1 MANTISQKIDA
12 YAQANLKAIK
22 QEESKTGKH
31 LTKYDIAERMVK
43 NKKLTSGELNS
54 WLKTTEGNKECSLSA
69 AQKNA
74 LKNTSAWTFAGW
86 GGVNNDENTHYTAR
100 LENASKKA
108 PKNPVEKQNAI
119 SGYHIK
125 LNETVAERKKQA
137 AELKKQIQE
146 QKAIN
151 PKKALEEQ
159 KFKAHIDSVQ
169 ISEADANKTASQLTR
184 EIEQKAKLQK
194 MEQEIKT
201 KLQKVENMSHAER
214 QEFIMDK
221 FRYAAAKKDLSE
233 MKNALSEFN
242 SYMCKYIDENV
253 GITQVKDTINSL
265 FRPLDNWIYEKT
277 DDGDDSN
284 LSILEQVVA
293 NLQGVSDG
301 VYDLLGAQ
309 GTEVTGALVAAS
321 EAAAVAGLSKAFA
334 FITQAYFGFEGA
346 SMVKDG
352 IVDNIN
358 AQTKD
363 DARLA
368 GSKLGMGTMMLGGAA
383 KSAKQGY
390 KNIKA
395 KQNETIP
402 KTEKTTSNTEVTT
415 DVVSNK
421 SSKTLTERLEAANSR
436 EDFKAVRDEIKQMQ
450 NSPEKLELQ
459 KKYLEKW
466 NEFSK
471 DPHRHEIKNMLS
483 DENTTSSSSTQT
495 TSSGS
500 KIQLVRKNPKAEVKA
515 TQEQV
520 EAFREKVSKDM
531 EESLKSY
538 EKDEN
543 FPTVESYKKFLDELQ
558 SSYEE
563 SFKYYPKGTQVVYDV
578 AMERYVA
585 SDGIKSISKVAE
597 KYPQEVKELLS
608 LKDENGGYY
617 IYRYMGDATEIY
629 SAQKFMDI
637 VEAYKSNPKDVVEC
651 LQLKSDTGLPLYREM
666 NDIADVV
673 KGYATDKNYFNTV
686 KDMNIRSYDTKT
698 ISDIATLHGKYPE
711 AIEYFVKADKAR
723 ASQLEPS
730 ILREFGVEN
739 VCQLFEKYPEAMKK
753 LYTITKKA
761 NGQTQYLWKDFKDIY
776 TNIPEDVVKMLDKNP
791 KAFEDL
797 SKLNYF
803 VSENGIT
810 NAKSLDIVQMSK
822 IADFYTEGNKNFIS
836 KCIENSA
843 GKLNPATLK
852 VLTSLNP
859 KDYHATANLIKD
871 NNISNIKD
879 KQSVNDYITD
889 INTKI
894 NAYRNCPDLFNALFK
909 TKAKNPLDMQTITQL
924 TQAMNQGL
932 KSGRYND
939 KDLQALTK
947 RLGYYQEQ
955 TNIKIS
961 NLIHT
966 NKEASRYTPTQI
978 IELLMIDAKAPKW
991 DFFNNIDD
999 GYFVKHPSI
1008 EDLLIDKL
1016 NNSTDIEA
1024 VRYYNNVIN
1033 TTKIKK

>member
-22 QEESKTGKH
+22 QEEAKTGKH

-74 LKNTSAWTFAGW
+74 LKNTSAWTFAGF
-86 GGVNNDENTHYTAR
+86 GGVNNDENIHYTAR

-169 ISEADANKTASQLTR
+169 ISEVDANKTASQLTR
-184 EIEQKAKLQK
+184 EIEQQK
-194 MEQEIKT
+194 ID
-201 KLQKVENMSHAER
+201 NMSHDER
-214 QEFIMDK
+214 KKFIMDK
-221 FRYAAAKKDLSE
+221 FQDAAAKKDFSG

-242 SYMCKYIDENV
+242 SYMCKYIDKKV
-253 GITQVKDTINSL
+253 GVTDAKDAIKEYSGLNAL
-265 FRPLDNWIYEKT
+265 VGYVDNLI
-277 DDGDDSN
+277 DDGDDTN
-284 LSILEQVVA
+284 LSKLETAWNITKGLGDAVDSFIGAEGLEMVGALGTASKVATVA
-293 NLQGVSDG
+293 NAGK
-301 VYDLLGAQ
+301 YF
-309 GTEVTGALVAAS
+309 
-321 EAAAVAGLSKAFA
+321 AVA
-334 FITQAYFGFEGA
+334 TQSYFGVEGGQLIGA
-346 SMVKDG
+346 G
-352 IVDNIN
+352 LAH
-358 AQTKD
+358 AQTAETEEE
-363 DARLA
+363 ARLA
-368 GSKLGMGTMMLGGAA
+368 GSELGMGTMMLGGAA

-402 KTEKTTSNTEVTT
+402 KAEKTTSNTEVTT

-483 DENTTSSSSTQT
+483 DENTTSSSSAQT

-500 KIQLVRKNPKAEVKA
+500 KIQLVRKKPKAEVKA

-730 ILREFGVEN
+730 ILREFGAEN

-803 VSENGIT
+803 VRENGIT

-879 KQSVNDYITD
+879 KQSVNDYISD

-932 KSGRYND
+932 KLGRYND

-991 DFFNNIDD
+991 DFFSNIDD

-1008 EDLLIDKL
+1008 EDLLVDKL

>member
-1 MANTISQKIDA
+1 MALTISQKIDA
-12 YAQANLKAIK
+12 YAQANLKALK
-22 QEESKTGKH
+22 QKEAKIGRKM
-31 LTKYDIAERMVK
+31 TKFDIAQHMLQNGKLNK
-43 NKKLTSGELNS
+43 NEYAN
-54 WLKTTEGNKECSLSA
+54 WMNTTEGFN
-69 AQKNA
+69 AQAMTQQQKTA
-74 LKNTSAWTFAGW
+74 LRQGNVWGFAGY
-86 GGVNNDENTHYTAR
+86 GGGEESYLDSMTSFAQ
-100 LENASKKA
+100 
-108 PKNPVEKQNAI
+108 KNPVEKQNAI
-119 SGYHIK
+119 SHRQMK
-125 LNETVAERKKQA
+125 LNETVAERKKKA
-137 AELKKQIQE
+137 AEMNNYIKNERILNHKKTA
-146 QKAIN
+146 K
-151 PKKALEEQ
+151 EQ

-184 EIEQKAKLQK
+184 EIEQQK
-194 MEQEIKT
+194 ID
-201 KLQKVENMSHAER
+201 NMSHDDR
-214 QEFIMDK
+214 KKFIMDK
-221 FRYAAAKKDLSE
+221 FQDAAAKKDFSG

-242 SYMCKYIDENV
+242 SYMCKYIDNKV
-253 GITQVKDTINSL
+253 GVTDAKDAIKEYSGLNAL
-265 FRPLDNWIYEKT
+265 VDYVDNLV
-277 DDGDDSN
+277 DDGDATN
-284 LSILEQVVA
+284 LSKLETAWNITKGLGDAVDSFIGAEGLEMVGALGTASKVATVA
-293 NLQGVSDG
+293 NAGK
-301 VYDLLGAQ
+301 YF
-309 GTEVTGALVAAS
+309 
-321 EAAAVAGLSKAFA
+321 AVA
-334 FITQAYFGFEGA
+334 TQSYFGVEGSQLIGA
-346 SMVKDG
+346 G
-352 IVDNIN
+352 LAH
-358 AQTKD
+358 AQTAETED
-363 DARLA
+363 EARLA
-368 GSKLGMGTMMLGGAA
+368 GSELGMGTIMLGGAV

-390 KNIKA
+390 KNIKE

-402 KTEKTTSNTEVTT
+402 KAEKTTSNTEVAT

-450 NSPEKLELQ
+450 NSPEKFELQ
-459 KKYLEKW
+459 KKYIEKW

-483 DENTTSSSSTQT
+483 DENITSNSSTQT

-585 SDGIKSISKVAE
+585 SEGIKSISKVAE

-637 VEAYKSNPKDVVEC
+637 VDAYKSNPKDVVEC

-666 NDIADVV
+666 NNIADVV
-673 KGYATDKNYFNTV
+673 KGYATDKNYFSTV

-698 ISDIATLHGKYPE
+698 ISDIVTLHGKYPE

-761 NGQTQYLWKDFKDIY
+761 NGQTQYLWKDFKDVY

-803 VSENGIT
+803 VRENGIT

-843 GKLNPATLK
+843 GKLNPETLK
-852 VLTSLNP
+852 VLTSLNS
-859 KDYHATANLIKD
+859 KDYPAAANLIKD

-879 KQSVNDYITD
+879 KQSINDYISD

-894 NAYRNCPDLFNALFK
+894 NAYRNCPDLFNVLFK

-939 KDLQALTK
+939 KDMQALTK

-1008 EDLLIDKL
+1008 EDLLVDKL

-1033 TTKIKK
+1033 TTR

>member
-22 QEESKTGKH
+22 QEEAKTGKY

-74 LKNTSAWTFAGW
+74 LKYTSAWIFAGF
-86 GGVNNDENTHYTAR
+86 GGVNNDENIHYTAR

-184 EIEQKAKLQK
+184 EIEQQK
-194 MEQEIKT
+194 ID
-201 KLQKVENMSHAER
+201 NMSHDER
-214 QEFIMDK
+214 KKFIMDK
-221 FRYAAAKKDLSE
+221 FQDAAAKKDFSG
-233 MKNALSEFN
+233 MKNALLEFN
-242 SYMCKYIDENV
+242 SYMCKYIDNKV
-253 GITQVKDTINSL
+253 GVTDAKDAIKEYSGLNAL
-265 FRPLDNWIYEKT
+265 VDYVDNLV
-277 DDGDDSN
+277 DDGDDAN
-284 LSILEQVVA
+284 LSKLETAWNITKGLGDAVDSFIGAEGLEMVGALGTASKVATVA
-293 NLQGVSDG
+293 NVGK
-301 VYDLLGAQ
+301 YF
-309 GTEVTGALVAAS
+309 
-321 EAAAVAGLSKAFA
+321 AVA
-334 FITQAYFGFEGA
+334 TQSYFGVEGSQLIGA
-346 SMVKDG
+346 G
-352 IVDNIN
+352 LAH
-358 AQTKD
+358 AQTAETED
-363 DARLA
+363 EARLA
-368 GSKLGMGTMMLGGAA
+368 GSELGMGTMMLGGAA

-402 KTEKTTSNTEVTT
+402 KAEKTTSNTEVTT

-421 SSKTLTERLEAANSR
+421 SSKTLTERLEAVNSR

-500 KIQLVRKNPKAEVKA
+500 KIQLVKKNPKAEVKA

-651 LQLKSDTGLPLYREM
+651 LQLKSDTSLPLYREM

-698 ISDIATLHGKYPE
+698 ISDIATLHGNYPE

-803 VSENGIT
+803 VRENGIT

-843 GKLNPATLK
+843 GKLNPETLK

-879 KQSVNDYITD
+879 KQSVNDYISD

-991 DFFNNIDD
+991 DFFSNIDD

-1008 EDLLIDKL
+1008 EDLLVDKL

-1033 TTKIKK
+1033 TIKIKK

>member
-1 MANTISQKIDA
+1 MFMANTISQKIDA

-22 QEESKTGKH
+22 QEEAKTGKH

-74 LKNTSAWTFAGW
+74 LKNTSAWTFAGF
-86 GGVNNDENTHYTAR
+86 GGVNNDENIHYTAR

-169 ISEADANKTASQLTR
+169 ISEVDANKTASQLTR
-184 EIEQKAKLQK
+184 EIEQQK
-194 MEQEIKT
+194 ID
-201 KLQKVENMSHAER
+201 NMSHDER
-214 QEFIMDK
+214 KKFIMDK
-221 FRYAAAKKDLSE
+221 FQDAAAKKDFSG

-242 SYMCKYIDENV
+242 SYMCKYIDKKV
-253 GITQVKDTINSL
+253 GVTDAKDAIKEYSGLNAL
-265 FRPLDNWIYEKT
+265 VGYVDNLI
-277 DDGDDSN
+277 DDGDDTN
-284 LSILEQVVA
+284 LSKLETAWNITKGLGDAVDSFIGAEGLEMVGALGTASKVATVA
-293 NLQGVSDG
+293 NAGK
-301 VYDLLGAQ
+301 YF
-309 GTEVTGALVAAS
+309 
-321 EAAAVAGLSKAFA
+321 AVA
-334 FITQAYFGFEGA
+334 TQSYFGVEGGQLIGA
-346 SMVKDG
+346 G
-352 IVDNIN
+352 LAH
-358 AQTKD
+358 AQTAETEEE
-363 DARLA
+363 ARLA
-368 GSKLGMGTMMLGGAA
+368 GSELGMGTMMLGGAA

-402 KTEKTTSNTEVTT
+402 KAEKTTSNTEVTT

-483 DENTTSSSSTQT
+483 DENTTSSSSAQT

-500 KIQLVRKNPKAEVKA
+500 KIQLVRKKPKAEVKA

-730 ILREFGVEN
+730 ILREFGAEN

-803 VSENGIT
+803 VRENGIT

-879 KQSVNDYITD
+879 KQSVNDYISD

-932 KSGRYND
+932 KLGRYND

-991 DFFNNIDD
+991 DFFSNIDD

-1008 EDLLIDKL
+1008 EDLLVDKL

>member
-1 MANTISQKIDA
+1 MAPTISQKIDA

-22 QEESKTGKH
+22 QEEAKTGKH

-74 LKNTSAWTFAGW
+74 LKNTSAWTFASF
-86 GGVNNDENTHYTAR
+86 GGVNNDENHYTAR

-125 LNETVAERKKQA
+125 LNETVAERKTQA
-137 AELKKQIQE
+137 AELKKQIPE
-146 QKAIN
+146 QPAIN
-151 PKKALEEQ
+151 PKQALEEQ

-184 EIEQKAKLQK
+184 EIEQQK
-194 MEQEIKT
+194 ID
-201 KLQKVENMSHAER
+201 NMSHDER
-214 QEFIMDK
+214 KKFIMDK
-221 FRYAAAKKDLSE
+221 FQDAAAKKDFSG

-242 SYMCKYIDENV
+242 SYMCKYIDDKV
-253 GITQVKDTINSL
+253 GVTDAKEAIKEYSGLNALVDYV
-265 FRPLDNWIYEKT
+265 DNMV
-277 DDGDDSN
+277 DDGDATN
-284 LSILEQVVA
+284 LSKLETAWNITKGLGDAVDSFIGAEGLEMVGALGTASKVATVA
-293 NLQGVSDG
+293 NVGK
-301 VYDLLGAQ
+301 YF
-309 GTEVTGALVAAS
+309 
-321 EAAAVAGLSKAFA
+321 AVA
-334 FITQAYFGFEGA
+334 TQSYFGVEGSQLIGA
-346 SMVKDG
+346 G
-352 IVDNIN
+352 LAH
-358 AQTKD
+358 AQTAETED
-363 DARLA
+363 EARLA
-368 GSKLGMGTMMLGGAA
+368 GSELGMGSIMLGGAV

-390 KNIKA
+390 KNIKE

-402 KTEKTTSNTEVTT
+402 KAEKTTSNTEVTT

-450 NSPEKLELQ
+450 NSPEKFELQ
-459 KKYLEKW
+459 KKYIEKW

-483 DENTTSSSSTQT
+483 DENTTSNSSTQT

-739 VCQLFEKYPEAMKK
+739 ICQLFKKYPEAMKK

-803 VSENGIT
+803 VRENGIT

-843 GKLNPATLK
+843 GKLNPETLK

-879 KQSVNDYITD
+879 KQSVNDYISD

-991 DFFNNIDD
+991 DFFSNIDD

-1008 EDLLIDKL
+1008 EDLLVDKL

-1024 VRYYNNVIN
+1024 VRFYNNVIN
-1033 TTKIKK
+1033 TIKIKK

>member
-22 QEESKTGKH
+22 QEEAKTGKH

-74 LKNTSAWTFAGW
+74 LKNTSAWTFAGF
-86 GGVNNDENTHYTAR
+86 GGVNNDENIHYTAR

-169 ISEADANKTASQLTR
+169 ISEADANKTASQLIR
-184 EIEQKAKLQK
+184 EIEQQK
-194 MEQEIKT
+194 ID
-201 KLQKVENMSHAER
+201 NMSHDER
-214 QEFIMDK
+214 KKFIMDK
-221 FRYAAAKKDLSE
+221 FQDAAAKKDFSG

-242 SYMCKYIDENV
+242 SYMCKYIDKKV
-253 GITQVKDTINSL
+253 GVTDAKDAIKEYSGLNAL
-265 FRPLDNWIYEKT
+265 VGYVDNLV
-277 DDGDDSN
+277 DDGDDTN
-284 LSILEQVVA
+284 LSKLETAWNITKGLGDAVDSFIGAEGLEMVGALGTASKVATVA
-293 NLQGVSDG
+293 NAGK
-301 VYDLLGAQ
+301 YF
-309 GTEVTGALVAAS
+309 
-321 EAAAVAGLSKAFA
+321 AVA
-334 FITQAYFGFEGA
+334 TQSYFGVEGGQLIGA
-346 SMVKDG
+346 G
-352 IVDNIN
+352 LAH
-358 AQTKD
+358 AQTAETED
-363 DARLA
+363 EARLA
-368 GSKLGMGTMMLGGAA
+368 GSELGMGTMMLGGAA

-402 KTEKTTSNTEVTT
+402 KAEKTTSNTEVTT

-698 ISDIATLHGKYPE
+698 ISDIATLHGKYPK

-776 TNIPEDVVKMLDKNP
+776 TNIPEDVVKMLDKKP

-803 VSENGIT
+803 VRENGIT

-879 KQSVNDYITD
+879 KQSVNDYISD

-932 KSGRYND
+932 KLGRYND

-991 DFFNNIDD
+991 DFFSNIDD

-1008 EDLLIDKL
+1008 EDLLVDKL

-1033 TTKIKK
+1033 TIKIKK